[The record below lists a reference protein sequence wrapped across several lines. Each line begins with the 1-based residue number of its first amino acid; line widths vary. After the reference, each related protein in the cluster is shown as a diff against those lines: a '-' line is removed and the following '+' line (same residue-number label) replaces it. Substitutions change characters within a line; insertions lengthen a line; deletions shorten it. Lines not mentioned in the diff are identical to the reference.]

1 MYIKKDDIVKVI
13 SGKDKGKTGKV
24 LSAQP
29 KKNRVVVEGIN
40 IVKKH
45 VKPSQTNPQG
55 GVLEVE
61 APIYAAK
68 VALVDKNGKATRI
81 GYKFENGKKIRVAK
95 TTGEEI

>member
-1 MYIKKDDIVKVI
+1 MYVKKDDIVKII

-24 LSAQP
+24 LVAEP
-29 KKNRVVVEGIN
+29 KKNRVVVEGVN

-61 APIYAAK
+61 APMHVSK

>member
-1 MYIKKDDIVKVI
+1 MYIKKDDVVKVI

-24 LSAQP
+24 LVAQP

-61 APIYAAK
+61 APLHVSK

-81 GYKFENGKKIRVAK
+81 GYKIENGKKIRVAK